1 MENIDPVGIHT
12 GDSIVVAP
20 SQTLSD
26 KEYQMLRSAS
36 IDIINAVGIE
46 GGCNVQFALNPNSFE
61 YAVIEI
67 NPRVSRSSALAS
79 KATGYPIAKVAAKIA
94 LGYNL
99 DEIKNAVTKKTYACF
114 EPSLD
119 YVVVKIPK
127 WPFDK
132 FYNADRVLGTKMM
145 ATGEVMAIGSN
156 FESAF
161 LKGIRSLDIG
171 RYTLVHK
178 DMMKL
183 SLEELKEKVKA
194 PDDER
199 IFALAEMI
207 RRDFRSEMITKATGI
222 DRFFVK
228 KIKNIVE
235 REEMLKTFTI
245 DMLTKDVLLDL
256 KKNGFADKG
265 IGDLIGVSPDVIY
278 KTRMKWGISPVYNM
292 VDTCAGEF
300 EALTPY
306 FYSTYNTYDEVT
318 VSNKRKVVVI
328 GSGPIRIGQGIEF
341 DYASVHAVKA
351 LKKMGIET
359 IIINNNPETV
369 STDFDISDKL
379 YFEPLTEED
388 VLNIIDKEK
397 PEGVIL
403 QFGGQTAIKLAKFL
417 QAKNIAILGTNS
429 EQIDTAEDREKFD
442 ALLEMLDIER
452 PKGIAVWNMEQGSD
466 EAEKL
471 GYPVLVRPS
480 YVLGG
485 QGMEITYTQD
495 ELVYYLKNAFEK
507 DKKNPVLI
515 DKYLMGKEIEVD
527 AICDGE
533 EILIPGIMEHL
544 ERAGVHSGDSIT
556 MYPTQNVSST
566 IKEKVLEYTRK
577 LALGIGI
584 KGMIN
589 IQFIE
594 HNEKLYVI
602 EVNPRAS
609 RTVPYISKVS
619 GVPIVELATKVMLG
633 HKLGEL
639 GYGIDVY
646 QEPELVAVKVP
657 VFSTQKLPGVEV
669 CLGPEMRSTG
679 EVLGVGAD
687 IYEALYKGC
696 LGAGLQLVKKKGV
709 VLATINDHDKE
720 EFLIIAKELNA
731 LGYRLMCTSGT
742 AKFLK
747 QAGLQVDTVR
757 KLNEEEP
764 NILNLIKDMEVDL
777 VINTP
782 TKGKDALREGF
793 MIRRAAVEKN
803 IAVFTVLD
811 TIKTL
816 IEVTKRYQS
825 DLEIKD
831 MKIYNMGK

>member
-1 MENIDPVGIHT
+1 
-12 GDSIVVAP
+12 
-20 SQTLSD
+20 
-26 KEYQMLRSAS
+26 
-36 IDIINAVGIE
+36 
-46 GGCNVQFALNPNSFE
+46 
-61 YAVIEI
+61 
-67 NPRVSRSSALAS
+67 
-79 KATGYPIAKVAAKIA
+79 
-94 LGYNL
+94 
-99 DEIKNAVTKKTYACF
+99 
-114 EPSLD
+114 
-119 YVVVKIPK
+119 
-127 WPFDK
+127 
-132 FYNADRVLGTKMM
+132 
-145 ATGEVMAIGSN
+145 
-156 FESAF
+156 
-161 LKGIRSLDIG
+161 
-171 RYTLVHK
+171 
-178 DMMKL
+178 
-183 SLEELKEKVKA
+183 
-194 PDDER
+194 
-199 IFALAEMI
+199 
-207 RRDFRSEMITKATGI
+207 
-222 DRFFVK
+222 
-228 KIKNIVE
+228 
-235 REEMLKTFTI
+235 
-245 DMLTKDVLLDL
+245 
-256 KKNGFADKG
+256 
-265 IGDLIGVSPDVIY
+265 
-278 KTRMKWGISPVYNM
+278 
-292 VDTCAGEF
+292 
-300 EALTPY
+300 
-306 FYSTYNTYDEVT
+306 
-318 VSNKRKVVVI
+318 
-328 GSGPIRIGQGIEF
+328 
-341 DYASVHAVKA
+341 
-351 LKKMGIET
+351 
-359 IIINNNPETV
+359 
-369 STDFDISDKL
+369 
-379 YFEPLTEED
+379 
-388 VLNIIDKEK
+388 
-397 PEGVIL
+397 
-403 QFGGQTAIKLAKFL
+403 
-417 QAKNIAILGTNS
+417 
-429 EQIDTAEDREKFD
+429 
-442 ALLEMLDIER
+442 
-452 PKGIAVWNMEQGSD
+452 
-466 EAEKL
+466 
-471 GYPVLVRPS
+471 
-480 YVLGG
+480 
-485 QGMEITYTQD
+485 MEITYTQD

-696 LGAGLQLVKKKGV
+696 LGAGLQLVKNKGV

-720 EFLIIAKELNA
+720 EFLNIAKELNA

-764 NILNLIKDMEVDL
+764 NILNLIKNMEVDL